1 MPRLV
6 SELAITLREY
16 ESANLTLKRGILD
29 SLRSETHHLPK
40 EINDQAQAAE
50 THKKMARIATILNYA
65 AALQQPSNQDYFNVL
80 IDFKMPATFEP
91 KFDALN
97 NYFQFNPAKQQMRLK
112 KPFAEIRPAIWELFQ
127 RAQEE
132 QLNKI
137 NTPKQYTSARNA
149 LIKGAVKT
157 ANQLHIIDMEIQQ
170 INLEEHEYKDAWTQL
185 FARYLEIEENSP
197 KKAHLIRLLKQVQRL
212 KNSGLE
218 DTETPQLTR
227 ILNQT
232 CALVDGSLTPAEYE
246 TIAKRAQGKGSV
258 GMQVLGG
265 LMIALSI
272 VLSSLVIATTPFIT
286 PAILPIMTATLI
298 AYRGTFFGANL
309 CVNGGR
315 KGLSA
320 TMGKLGYDVDEE
332 RAIEAEDN
340 RLLAAALG

>member
-1 MPRLV
+1 MGRL
-6 SELAITLREY
+6 L
-16 ESANLTLKRGILD
+16 
-29 SLRSETHHLPK
+29 SLRSL
-40 EINDQAQAAE
+40 
-50 THKKMARIATILNYA
+50 
-65 AALQQPSNQDYFNVL
+65 
-80 IDFKMPATFEP
+80 
-91 KFDALN
+91 
-97 NYFQFNPAKQQMRLK
+97 
-112 KPFAEIRPAIWELFQ
+112 
-127 RAQEE
+127 
-132 QLNKI
+132 
-137 NTPKQYTSARNA
+137 
-149 LIKGAVKT
+149 KGAVKT

-170 INLEEHEYKDAWTQL
+170 MNLEEQEYKDAWTQL